1 LANIIT
7 MNAYRFENDTVETC
21 MTQLIHIL
29 DTGPAKLRAFSEE
42 EFSRIPSPDKWSKK
56 QIIGHLI
63 DSATN
68 NHHRFVRGQ
77 FHDKPTILYEQEL
90 WNQHS
95 YYQDMSQE
103 HIISFWEKYNRH
115 IVQLVQRIPK
125 ELLSRECT
133 MSDGKGYTIAW
144 LFEDYVRH
152 IEHHLRQIG

>member
-1 LANIIT
+1 
-7 MNAYRFENDTVETC
+7 MNEYRNSTDTVETC
-21 MTQLIHIL
+21 LTQLILIL
-29 DTGPAKLRAFSEE
+29 DTVPAKLRAFSEE
-42 EFSRIPSPDKWSKK
+42 EFSKIPAAGKWSKK

-77 FHDKPTILYEQEL
+77 FDDKPKILYDQEL

-115 IVQLVQRIPK
+115 IAELIKQLPPGMYA
-125 ELLSRECT
+125 RECM
-133 MSDGKGYTIAW
+133 MSDGNGYTIAW
-144 LFEDYVRH
+144 VFEDYVRH
-152 IEHHLRQIG
+152 LEHHLRQVFGN